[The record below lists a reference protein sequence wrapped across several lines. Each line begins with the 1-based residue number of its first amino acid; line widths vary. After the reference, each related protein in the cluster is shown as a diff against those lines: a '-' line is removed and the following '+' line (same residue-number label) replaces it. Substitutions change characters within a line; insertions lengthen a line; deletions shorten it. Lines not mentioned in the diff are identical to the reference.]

1 MDNLSI
7 DISSLVKFKKQNS
20 RKVELANKLVNLSG
34 LVRDIFLQTK
44 FESVHQQ
51 LLIQEVFR
59 NFRESLLFCMRGEPQ
74 SALSMGRIAAEGSRN
89 LLRMLDDP
97 TLAELYSKGHAE
109 KENRKRWRKEFRFK
123 NEEHALLNL
132 YNMGSNFGIHSVM
145 PITDKLSSVVSVG
158 NKNFSIVSQKE
169 HSKEVFIILMLTL
182 YLAMSSFI
190 TSAVKEI
197 EKDEKIMSLGAQFAK
212 EWSKLGPDIKK
223 QEHIMKKKNE
233 TAKKA

>member
-1 MDNLSI
+1 
-7 DISSLVKFKKQNS
+7 
-20 RKVELANKLVNLSG
+20 
-34 LVRDIFLQTK
+34 
-44 FESVHQQ
+44 
-51 LLIQEVFR
+51 
-59 NFRESLLFCMRGEPQ
+59 
-74 SALSMGRIAAEGSRN
+74 
-89 LLRMLDDP
+89 MLDDP

-190 TSAVKEI
+190 TSAEKEI

-233 TAKKA
+233 TAKNA